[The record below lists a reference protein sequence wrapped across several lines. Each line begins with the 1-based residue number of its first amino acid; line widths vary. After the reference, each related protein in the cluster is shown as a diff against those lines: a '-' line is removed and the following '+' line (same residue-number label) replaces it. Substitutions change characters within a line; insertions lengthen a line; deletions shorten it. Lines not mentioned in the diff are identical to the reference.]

1 MIKKIL
7 IFAIILICS
16 VTCTNHNSTIFLEND
31 YKTIH
36 RVRQCEPDKQFPQMV
51 LIPYFKNASQIIP
64 NCDTYPMHQTAF
76 ALFIFYHQWL
86 EYFEDNNM
94 AVRGMLENVMI
105 EWDLEKRIMEEDL
118 KTYNI
123 RGESGEGLTR
133 IIGLVKSKSMIWVWQ
148 GYDHR
153 ISESALIHELVHLA
167 IRAKNGK
174 HGDPDHEGLKYRG
187 WTSMHTKMI
196 IEAKQ
201 ILRAFEI

>member
-1 MIKKIL
+1 MR
-7 IFAIILICS
+7 
-16 VTCTNHNSTIFLEND
+16 T
-31 YKTIH
+31 
-36 RVRQCEPDKQFPQMV
+36 QCNPDKEFPQ
-51 LIPYFKNASQIIP
+51 LIIIPYFEHASQLVP
-64 NCDTYPMHQTAF
+64 NCKTYPVHKTAL

-105 EWDLEKRIMEEDL
+105 EWDLEKRIMKENF
-118 KTYNI
+118 KTYDI
-123 RGESGEGLTR
+123 RGESGEGLTC

-167 IRAKNGK
+167 IRAKNGE

-187 WTSMHTKMI
+187 WTRMHTRMI
-196 IEAKQ
+196 IETKQ
-201 ILRAFEI
+201 MIRAFGL